1 MRNFSKVFLLT
12 HKRQD
17 FHFVSMTENRSD
29 VDQYEYIDTIFYI
42 PADAKMD
49 GL

>member
-1 MRNFSKVFLLT
+1 MRNFSQVFLSS
-12 HKRQD
+12 RDRID
-17 FHFVSMTENRSD
+17 FEFMSMTDMLNEDYRS
-29 VDQYEYIDTIFYI
+29 VDTVFYI

>member
-12 HKRQD
+12 HTRMNFQ
-17 FHFVSMTENRSD
+17 VLSMTKNRSED
-29 VDQYEYIDTIFYI
+29 YEYVDTAFYI